1 MTALAA
7 KGVKLTH
14 YYSQPSCSPSR
25 VAMMTGKFPYKNGFQ
40 NYELQLSDQVG
51 VPLSNKL
58 MPSHMKDLG
67 YQTAMLG
74 KWNIGHC
81 NSKYLPHE
89 RGFDSFL
96 GYMCP
101 GHGYTDF
108 NCGMGSGVKDMLQG
122 SAILK
127 ADGSGEVEYQW
138 QTGAEY
144 EGTYDTKLYRDKAG
158 AVVRAHARA
167 NKALPAAAA
176 AAGSASSSMTATT
189 SSTATKS
196 DASSASHPNATPL
209 FMWCAHHGIHAE
221 HDSDPIP
228 PSDMLSE
235 ANLAY
240 LKVTTN
246 KRGEGNFLATRQII
260 LVFFF
265 TSPHRKLSHVFRE
278 NRCSFLPL
286 FSVQFLSCSCCDPF
300 CAAQISRCSTRR

>member
-58 MPSHMKDLG
+58 LPSHMKDLG
-67 YQTAMLG
+67 YHTAMLG

-81 NSKYLPHE
+81 NTKYLPHE

-96 GYMCP
+96 GYLCP
-101 GHGYTDF
+101 GHGYTNY

-127 ADGSGEVEYQW
+127 ADGSGEVEYEW
-138 QTGAEY
+138 QTGAAY

-158 AVVRAHARA
+158 AIVRAHARA
-167 NKALPAAAA
+167 NKALPGGAAV
-176 AAGSASSSMTATT
+176 SSSSTMASTT
-189 SSTATKS
+189 SSTKS
-196 DASSASHPNATPL
+196 DVSSASHPNATPL

-240 LKVTTN
+240 LKVTAN
-246 KRGEGNFLATRQII
+246 EKGGNGKSLATRRRI
-260 LVFFF
+260 LVLFF
-265 TSPHRKLSHVFRE
+265 TRPYRNFPNAFRE
-278 NRCSFLPL
+278 ERCSFLPSI
-286 FSVQFLSCSCCDPF
+286 SV
-300 CAAQISRCSTRR
+300 